1 MIYMDEVVVPTMEE
15 ARQCLTE
22 GGCGIPAADANSESA
37 YAEAQALESMDNLIM
52 VLQKAVALKAQLRAV
67 QAINQIKPRPFTEA
81 DQKSS
86 EAEEGAQT
94 SLLDERPLVQLA
106 FSSKVSSSEPLAFA
120 QMMPAS
126 ASSQAADALS
136 AVENAAAGV
145 PADDA
150 QEIVSRDSVFS
161 EAPESEELHPLG
173 TDSTKEKVAE
183 LNKIEPIGADVDT
196 AIDAHNTIRSLDG
209 YKTPLWNIRKPL
221 PAMKELWR
229 RCENRITPLSRI
241 SAGVMPTRKL
251 SGQAVSWA
259 KMLPAMNCAEVSPAG
274 PLMPLKPPKPHMLRQ
289 RRLTIL
295 PIR

>member
-1 MIYMDEVVVPTMEE
+1 
-15 ARQCLTE
+15 
-22 GGCGIPAADANSESA
+22 
-37 YAEAQALESMDNLIM
+37 
-52 VLQKAVALKAQLRAV
+52 
-67 QAINQIKPRPFTEA
+67 
-81 DQKSS
+81 
-86 EAEEGAQT
+86 
-94 SLLDERPLVQLA
+94 
-106 FSSKVSSSEPLAFA
+106 
-120 QMMPAS
+120 MMPAS

-209 YKTPLWNIRKPL
+209 YKNAALEY
-221 PAMKELWR
+221 KEAVARHERAVEALR
-229 RCENRITPLSRI
+229 NRITPLSRI
-241 SAGVMPTRKL
+241 SAGVIPTRKL